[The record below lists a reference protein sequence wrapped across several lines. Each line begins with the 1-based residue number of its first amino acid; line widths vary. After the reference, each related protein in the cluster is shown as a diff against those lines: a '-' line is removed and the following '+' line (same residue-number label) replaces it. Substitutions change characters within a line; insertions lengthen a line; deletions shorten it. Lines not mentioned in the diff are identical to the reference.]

1 VKPPKKEVMKKNPM
15 FAMSMLLCFCAP
27 LLMAPGGCD
36 SAEENDRRSVEQQQ
50 DVYQAAQPIPH
61 FDFSL
66 EREVAIELYQA
77 RNQAVATYSVW
88 RSMSG
93 VIEGD
98 CPSIGYP
105 IPYDS
110 SLTNPLQTAYPG
122 SSGAVIAMA
131 EPNGLFPGQGGAI
144 ATWVR
149 CVSDH
154 GTAPVYVE
162 SIVTTYP
169 YPVAVDYEAN
179 RVRPVAG
186 ARPSVLVG
194 QPR

>member
-1 VKPPKKEVMKKNPM
+1 MKKTW
-15 FAMSMLLCFCAP
+15 SMLIMVLACAP
-27 LLMAPGGCD
+27 LMMAQDGCD
-36 SAEENDRRSVEQQQ
+36 NAERRDQQFVEQQQ
-50 DVYQAAQPIPH
+50 REYQIAQPVPH
-61 FDFSL
+61 FDYSL
-66 EREVAIELYQA
+66 ERQVAIELYEA
-77 RNQAVATYSVW
+77 RNQAVATHSVW

-110 SLTNPLQTAYPG
+110 SLTNPMQVSPMN
-122 SSGAVIAMA
+122 SGAVIAMA

-149 CVSDH
+149 CVVEVN
-154 GTAPVYVE
+154 GRRVTAPVYIE

-169 YPVAVDYEAN
+169 FAVEIDYETN
-179 RVRPVAG
+179 RVRPVGG
-186 ARPSVLVG
+186 AEPSVTISA
-194 QPR
+194 PPAR